1 MSASLQRVVSCAAA
15 LALLVCAPVRAQ
27 THDDLERAK
36 ASFKAGAAAYAAGE
50 YPAAIQAL
58 EAAYELTPLP
68 AIVFSLG
75 QAERRQY
82 FVARE
87 RAHLERAIELFR
99 RYVAEVPSGG
109 RSADALDAL
118 AQLEPLLLNQPEAET
133 SARARVAPAATA
145 ASLPGAPLPASP
157 RPTRLMITSEAPDA
171 RISVDG
177 GPVVPSPSIHDVAPG
192 PHRAQ
197 VTAEGF
203 FPSERMV
210 TALPG
215 ELILSEVVLRELP
228 GTLVVKSSPDAELY
242 IDGSFVSHGGERTT
256 LALGPGAH
264 TLTVAQLGR
273 RTTHRSLLL
282 KRGESI
288 SLHVELAP
296 TVQRKFARGMF
307 VAGGAALASGVVFA
321 ALAYRDQAQALD
333 FLAKQKRTNVS
344 VDELSQY
351 RSDVQGRDRYRIA
364 AGVSLA
370 TAATVF
376 VCAVLMHELDRPSST
391 ETQRRGDPSPVPVA
405 RRLQLA
411 PQVELARAG
420 VAAAGGSLSFSF

>member
-1 MSASLQRVVSCAAA
+1 VTNKIGYAVA
-15 LALLVCAPVRAQ
+15 LALLLCAPVRAQ
-27 THDDLERAK
+27 TNDDLERAK

-99 RYVAEVPSGG
+99 RYVAEVPNGG

-118 AQLEPLLLNQPEAET
+118 AQLEPLLLNQPE
-133 SARARVAPAATA
+133 VAPSRGASAASAATGV
-145 ASLPGAPLPASP
+145 SLPSGPVAASP
-157 RPTRLMITSEAPDA
+157 RPTRLMITSEAPGA
-171 RISVDG
+171 RISVDAG
-177 GPVVPSPSIHDVAPG
+177 SVVPSPSIHEVAPG
-192 PHRAQ
+192 PHRVR

-203 FPSERMV
+203 FPSERIV

-215 ELILSEVVLRELP
+215 ELILSEAVLRELP
-228 GTLVVKSSPDAELY
+228 GTLVVRSSPDAELY
-242 IDGSFVSHGGERTT
+242 IDGSFVSHGGQRTT
-256 LALGPGAH
+256 LALGAGPH

-273 RTTHRSLLL
+273 RTTHRSLVL
-282 KRGESI
+282 KRGESL
-288 SLHVELAP
+288 SLHIALES

-321 ALAYRDQAQALD
+321 ALAYRDQAHALD
-333 FLAKQKRTNVS
+333 FLSKQKRTNVS
-344 VDELSQY
+344 VDELAQY

-370 TAATVF
+370 TAATMF

-405 RRLQLA
+405 ERLQLA
-411 PQVELARAG
+411 PQIELARYG
-420 VAAAGGSLSFSF
+420 VATAGGSLSLAF